1 MTEDTK
7 RALEAIKPLADELG
21 ITLDAD
27 DKILYVDNIG
37 IGIAYNSTWATL
49 MEFIGY
55 LFLNEYDALFRNTEM
70 TVEQNDIIRRFWIGE
85 DLLKRMKEEDR

>member
-37 IGIAYNSTWATL
+37 IGIACNSTWATL

-85 DLLKRMKEEDR
+85 DLLKRMKEADR